1 MSRRTR
7 PRFDRDAAAITI
19 ALALATV
26 TSSFELLRIPLENF
40 DQMQFIGSIDVGSP
54 PQRFRVIF
62 DTGSSDL
69 WLPETNCIA
78 CAGSSR
84 YHAAASHSHE
94 ALNESFRLAYGSGN
108 ASGYVMREQL
118 SLLGSDTASKSLT
131 LSRVRMGSAGK
142 TTERLQHFK
151 ADGIVGLGLEALAQI
166 TKPSLLNLDPRL
178 KLFSIYI
185 NPMPGMLPSAQLIV
199 GGVDDTLP
207 IAHLP
212 QSSRLQV
219 TWHHFPLVRYPST
232 QRAHGFWSVQLHQFA
247 VESLGSSVDAIS
259 MHRSSRTREE
269 VVVISAAV
277 AIVDSGTSLILL
289 PRRAYEATIAQIQQH
304 LREQHDRE
312 LCTDPRAVSSCSCV
326 GCTAEM
332 FPALRFT
339 FVVEGASS
347 EKEPKSQT
355 LALQGT
361 DYVRCEDL
369 VCTPQLGEHE
379 LSTATESKEQAP
391 SSASTVVSNVLQ
403 EDEQEQVVVLGAAF
417 LRAYYVQFNA
427 VRETVG
433 FACVETPSSSI
444 EGATSVCSGGWA
456 PKLQFRSTRFANAE
470 ISWWRPGSVLWYQ
483 MYLGIGVLLF
493 IAAFALLW
501 LTFTVSSCDLG
512 KTLDYFHAW
521 SSSYSR
527 LQEQQMVRSAL
538 VSSFCGCHQ
547 TQVLESGLADDDG
560 CGCIDVNNNV
570 SETLNLESKTLRT
583 TPVPTSRR
591 TSLSINVDTGS

>member
-1 MSRRTR
+1 
-7 PRFDRDAAAITI
+7 
-19 ALALATV
+19 
-26 TSSFELLRIPLENF
+26 
-40 DQMQFIGSIDVGSP
+40 MQFTGSIDVGTP

-69 WLPETNCIA
+69 WLPETNCID

-84 YHAAASHSHE
+84 YDAAASHSHE

-131 LSRVRMGSAGK
+131 LSRVHMGSTRE

-151 ADGIVGLGLEALAQI
+151 ADGIVGLGLEALAQL

-185 NPMPGMLPSAQLIV
+185 NPMPNILPLAQLIV

-212 QSSRLQV
+212 QNSRLQV

-232 QRAHGFWSVQLHQFA
+232 RRAHGFWSIRLHQFA
-247 VESLGSSVDAIS
+247 VESLGSSVDATS
-259 MHRSSRTREE
+259 MHRSSGTREE
-269 VVVISAAV
+269 VVTISAAV

-312 LCTDPRAVSSCSCV
+312 LCTDLDTVSSYSCV
-326 GCTAEM
+326 DCTAEM

-339 FVVEGASS
+339 FVVEGAPS
-347 EKEPKSQT
+347 EKEPMSQT

-369 VCTPQLGEHE
+369 ICTPQLDELE

-391 SSASTVVSNVLQ
+391 SSASTVISNVSQ
-403 EDEQEQVVVLGAAF
+403 EDEHEKVVVLGAAF
-417 LRAYYVQFNA
+417 LRVYYVQFNA
-427 VRETVG
+427 IREAVG
-433 FACVETPSSSI
+433 FACVETSSSSI
-444 EGATSVCSGGWA
+444 EGATNVCSGGWA
-456 PKLQFRSTRFANAE
+456 PKLQFHSTRFVDAE
-470 ISWWRPGSVLWYQ
+470 ISLWRSGSVLWYQ

-493 IAAFALLW
+493 IAAFAQLW
-501 LTFTVSSCDLG
+501 LTFIVSSCDPG
-512 KTLDYFHAW
+512 KTLDYFYGW

-527 LQEQQMVRSAL
+527 SQEQQMVRSAL
-538 VSSFCGCHQ
+538 VSSFYGCHQ

-560 CGCIDVNNNV
+560 CGCIDVNNNA
-570 SETLNLESKTLRT
+570 SETFNLESKILRT